1 MPRKTTNIKAQPPE
15 QIEPTPKKAKA
26 VKTAT
31 GAEPPRAK
39 PVPRRSRATTK
50 AEVPT
55 LAAIVKKAGSAKVAA
70 KAPAATKAKGSAKA
84 KSGTAS
90 KKNVDIRLFQVSTN
104 DGAEG
109 VQEDVFEAFNLQ
121 GGRLPLVD
129 GMLRLRLD
137 PAVQASRLWGLLP
150 TDFAQRTALSG
161 SALRVLIASNPGY
174 DCYFCDVHPELEAIH
189 YNPWRQAEASNPN
202 FIALSREFLKAA
214 GLSDAPVDT
223 LGHSSLFATGH
234 LIVAS
239 PLFWSDY
246 LSFIERIL
254 AQVEKKIGKTAK
266 AALFDEVPRE
276 GKYSYL
282 YLIVARLL
290 GVFLMMKDS
299 TWRVCKLPL
308 PAQEMSLNPHLRL
321 LREMKDLA
329 VSQKSQWM
337 TSCWANYRSLYLVQT
352 MGQGWIT
359 SHFAAINPGK
369 PTLAVPTA
377 QVVYAYP
384 RTTDKKSS

>member
-1 MPRKTTNIKAQPPE
+1 MPRKTTTIKAQPSEPSN
-15 QIEPTPKKAKA
+15 PTPAKAK
-26 VKTAT
+26 KTAKS
-31 GAEPPRAK
+31 AESAKAKPAKSRTPRAEMAN
-39 PVPRRSRATTK
+39 ATDAVSKSAGTK
-50 AEVPT
+50 
-55 LAAIVKKAGSAKVAA
+55 IAA
-70 KAPAATKAKGSAKA
+70 KAPAKAPTKA
-84 KSGTAS
+84 KSGPVGKPDS
-90 KKNVDIRLFQVSTN
+90 DIRLFQVSSS
-104 DGAEG
+104 DGVDRVED
-109 VQEDVFEAFNLQ
+109 DVFEFFDLQ

-150 TDFAQRTALSG
+150 SDFAQRTALSG

-202 FIALSREFLKAA
+202 FVALSREFLKAA

-223 LGHSSLFATGH
+223 LAHSSLFATGH

-246 LSFIERIL
+246 LNFIERIL
-254 AQVEKKIGKTAK
+254 TQVEEKIDKTAK

-290 GVFLMMKDS
+290 GIFLMMKDS
-299 TWRVCKLPL
+299 TWRVCKFPL

-337 TSCWANYRSLYLVQT
+337 TSCWANYRSLYLVQA
-352 MGQGWIT
+352 MGQAWIT
-359 SHFAAINPGK
+359 RHFAAINPDK

-377 QVVYAYP
+377 QVVYGYP
-384 RTTDKKSS
+384 RTTDKQTS